1 MHMGAYPAA
10 LGKWVLLGGIIG
22 VAGGVIGSLFHIGVN
37 YATAI
42 RGAHPWILY
51 LLPVGGLAIVGL
63 YKLCH
68 LEGKGTNAIIESVHF
83 GESVPILLVP
93 VIFVSTV
100 ITHLCGGSA
109 GREGAALQ
117 IGGGLGYEAG
127 KLLHLGEKDLPLA
140 TLCGMSGVFSALF
153 GTPLTATVFALEVIS
168 VGVLYYAGL
177 VPCITAAM
185 AAFGVSTLM
194 GVEPTRFGGSQ
205 VTALRQVDFSVE
217 EGEYVAIMGESGSGK
232 TTLLNILAALDKPT
246 AGRVE
251 LDGRDMSAVRE
262 SDAAAFRRD
271 NLGFVFQEFNLL
283 DTFTLRDN
291 IYLPLVLAGRPY
303 RELKARLDP
312 IARQLGIL
320 ELLDKY
326 PYEVSGGQKQRA
338 AVARALIT
346 HPRLILADEPT
357 GALDSRS
364 TDELLDLFAQI
375 NRQGQTILMVTHSV
389 KAASHAGR
397 VLFIKDGQ
405 VFHQLYRG
413 QCTDEQLYQ
422 KIADTLTMLQAGGDR
437 T

>member
-1 MHMGAYPAA
+1 MQILNVMGLKKVY
-10 LGKWVLLGGIIG
+10 
-22 VAGGVIGSLFHIGVN
+22 
-37 YATAI
+37 T
-42 RGAHPWILY
+42 
-51 LLPVGGLAIVGL
+51 
-63 YKLCH
+63 
-68 LEGKGTNAIIESVHF
+68 
-83 GESVPILLVP
+83 
-93 VIFVSTV
+93 
-100 ITHLCGGSA
+100 
-109 GREGAALQ
+109 
-117 IGGGLGYEAG
+117 
-127 KLLHLGEKDLPLA
+127 
-140 TLCGMSGVFSALF
+140 
-153 GTPLTATVFALEVIS
+153 
-168 VGVLYYAGL
+168 
-177 VPCITAAM
+177 
-185 AAFGVSTLM
+185 
-194 GVEPTRFGGSQ
+194 TRFGGSQ

-303 RELKARLDP
+303 RELKVRLDP

-437 T
+437 A